1 MQGGP
6 RDLSGLE
13 FGESPELARQVAT
26 GDLPP
31 IEERLPDHPL
41 VLEPV
46 EEIGIYGGS
55 IRRWMATDVF
65 DATIIR
71 KTLSESLMAFERPLP
86 KSMRLNL
93 AEGYEILD
101 DGRRVIV
108 NLRQGIKWSD
118 GVPFTVD
125 DILFWYNDMT
135 VDEAARHKPL
145 FPTRWK
151 NGGKPVRLEKKDD
164 YTLEISAEK
173 PLGVIFETLCHDDIA
188 LPKHIFA
195 KYHPK
200 YNPQSSYKR
209 LQEYTSD
216 ATLAFEPGIP
226 RLSAF
231 VPSRWERGRIAEY
244 SRNPYYWKIDP
255 DGNQLPYAD
264 KLEFTI
270 IPNAQLP
277 LIKFQNGELDFIEPG
292 SILAMYPAIK
302 AKETESLY
310 RLNQTTPTPLHSYFL
325 NWDAPNPA
333 LRKAFRDL
341 QVRIALSHAINRE
354 EINQVLAY
362 GFLKPSGFSFSH
374 SSPYYSERISQL
386 YAEYDPA
393 ISNALLDEAGYHDS
407 DGDGYREFKDGSRFQ
422 MTIDI
427 LSGARLTDI
436 SELVAEY
443 WDAIGIKVHLYIALQ
458 EIIVPRRLNGEFDI
472 TVANTPTHPL
482 TQSHQFG
489 PVGPNLPFWHRK
501 AATEGPA
508 WLNEVTELIE
518 KAKTTMA
525 PEERGEF
532 MIRIRDL
539 VTENIPFICIG
550 AETKIWGNN
559 TRVGNVPTLI
569 SVEDLYRDWVRAVP
583 HEQLFIRE

>member
-1 MQGGP
+1 VQGETT
-6 RDLSGLE
+6 DLSGLE
-13 FGESPELARQVAT
+13 FGEAPDLAREVAA

-31 IEERLPDHPL
+31 IAERLPGNPL
-41 VLEPV
+41 VLQPV
-46 EEIGIYGGS
+46 EEIGIYGGT
-55 IRRWMATDVF
+55 IRNFLATDVF
-65 DATIIR
+65 DSTIIR

-86 KSMRLNL
+86 RSMQLNL

-101 DGRRVIV
+101 DGRRVTV
-108 NLRQGIKWSD
+108 KLRQGIKWSD

-135 VDEAARHKPL
+135 VDDAARHKPL

-151 NGGKPVRLEKKDD
+151 NGGKPVKLEKVDD
-164 YTLEISAEK
+164 YTLVISAEQ

-188 LPKHIFA
+188 LPKHVFA
-195 KYHPK
+195 PYHPK

-209 LQEYTSD
+209 LREYTSD
-216 ATLAFEPGIP
+216 AQLAFEPGIP

-231 VPSRWERGRIAEY
+231 VPSKWERGQVAEFT
-244 SRNPYYWKIDP
+244 RNPYYWKVDP
-255 DGNQLPYAD
+255 KGNQLPYAD
-264 KLEFTI
+264 KLKFSV
-270 IPNAQLP
+270 IPNVQLP
-277 LIKFQNGELDFIEPG
+277 VMKFQIGELDFIGPG
-292 SILAMYPAIK
+292 GVLEMYPAVK
-302 AKETESLY
+302 AKEKEGLY
-310 RLNQTTPTPLHSYFL
+310 RLNLTTPTTIHSFYL
-325 NWDAPNPA
+325 NWDAPNTA
-333 LRKAFRDL
+333 LRNAFRDL
-341 QVRIALSHAINRE
+341 RVRIALSHAINRE

-374 SSPYYSERISQL
+374 SSPYYSEPISQL
-386 YAEYDPA
+386 HAAYDPA
-393 ISNALLDEAGYHDS
+393 TARALLDEAGYHDS
-407 DGDGYREFKDGSRFQ
+407 DGDGYREFEDGSRFQ

-482 TQSHQFG
+482 TQSHQFV
-489 PVGPNLPFWHRK
+489 PVGPNLPFWHRN
-501 AATEGPA
+501 AATEAPA

-518 KAKTTMA
+518 KAKNTMV
-525 PEERGEF
+525 PEERGES

-550 AETKIWGNN
+550 AESKIWGSN

-569 SVEDLYRDWVRAVP
+569 SVEDLYRDWVRTVP